1 MATVI
6 GHNTKTTKICGGNYE
21 VGSSVGTF
29 SIHKF
34 DGRWYARQRG
44 CGLIAICGTKAQ
56 AMGEVRDAIRYQ
68 LAGETQRYLR
78 EA

>member
-1 MATVI
+1 MEKMT

-21 VGSSVGTF
+21 VESSVGTF

-34 DGRWYARQRG
+34 EGQWYARQRC

-56 AMGEVRDAIRYQ
+56 AMGEVRDAIRDQ